1 MTGPKTI
8 LRYVTDGMLLREAQS
23 DPLLQR
29 LQFNE
34 KFMANFLDRYNVII
48 IDEAHERMLNTDVL
62 MGLLKEVL
70 QNRKGRNHNH
80 IRQKLT
86 SSNQI

>member
-29 LQFNE
+29 LSSNE
-34 KFMANFLDRYNVII
+34 KLETYSLHRYNVII

-70 QNRKGRNHNH
+70 QNRKGNSLIQNF
-80 IRQKLT
+80 QKIT
-86 SSNQI
+86 PSQ

>member
-34 KFMANFLDRYNVII
+34 KFIANFLDRYNVII